1 MRVQICEYE
10 SRKDGGEEKGK
21 TAKSEWDTGSNNVAI
36 DIRKSLYE
44 QVEMDK
50 KNMPFLLK

>member
-21 TAKSEWDTGSNNVAI
+21 TAKSEWDTASNNVAI

>member
-21 TAKSEWDTGSNNVAI
+21 TAKSEWDIASDDRYLKETMNEI
-36 DIRKSLYE
+36 D
-44 QVEMDK
+44 EMEK
-50 KNMPFLLK
+50 KMPLLLM